1 MSTFVTDR
9 FLLEGPVYALEQ
21 CGRLLH
27 AANLLYKGGDWATAK
42 ALALSAWE
50 ELGRSTILLDL
61 RREVLGGKFY
71 SAQQVNDACEDH
83 VRKQKAGMKS
93 ITMRAEGG
101 SGLDKL
107 LRARMSVK
115 PGTKQWKE
123 IDEQLTKLD
132 RQHQK
137 RTPEERHKQ
146 RLAALYIDAIS
157 ENEWN
162 RPTTKLSAEEAR
174 KTLTDVANDYSLQ
187 YDRYTNLEI
196 LQPGPGELDD
206 TAKNHQEL
214 RDALKAWTGRPALPL
229 PEHVDH
235 LSAGEGEPIA
245 YFDDATPFRGVR
257 KPDWHRRMIDEQGRR
272 VIASQKK

>member
-1 MSTFVTDR
+1 VATLVAINDKIRLARFAYDTHLNLTETDRKGILAMSTFVTDR
-9 FLLEGPVYALEQ
+9 FLLEGAVYALEQ

-61 RREVLGGKFY
+61 RREILGGKFY
-71 SAQQVNDACEDH
+71 SAQQVNEACEDH

-107 LRARMSVK
+107 LRAKMNAK
-115 PGTKQWKE
+115 PGTKEWKE
-123 IDEQLTKLD
+123 TNEQITKLD
-132 RQHQK
+132 RQHQ
-137 RTPEERHKQ
+137 RRAPEERHKQ

-174 KTLTDVANDYSLQ
+174 KTLTDVANDYSIQ
-187 YDRYTNLEI
+187 YERYTNLDI
-196 LQPGPGELDD
+196 LEPGPGEIDG
-206 TAKNHQEL
+206 TAKNQREL
-214 RDALKAWTGRPALPL
+214 HDAKGVDRPSSAS
-229 PEHVDH
+229 
-235 LSAGEGEPIA
+235 SAGTCRSCFIG
-245 YFDDATPFRGVR
+245 
-257 KPDWHRRMIDEQGRR
+257 
-272 VIASQKK
+272 